1 MNSKKLPSGRL
12 AGVDYGRRRIGIA
25 ICDAERMI
33 ASPLLVHKTTGDRQS
48 DAVFFLKLVE
58 QEEIVGFVVGL
69 PIHSDGRNS
78 EMSSEVEKFA
88 NWLSGITKR
97 PIVFQDERHTSQ
109 EASGLLRPA
118 RLTRGRKKERHDAVA
133 AQVESLELARERGGR
148 AQHAVG
154 QDLRPRRAQRTSLH
168 AQLAD
173 DGATHAQIR
182 ERRGGILLRGEA
194 RRREAAHD
202 G

>member
-1 MNSKKLPSGRL
+1 M
-12 AGVDYGRRRIGIA
+12 
-25 ICDAERMI
+25 
-33 ASPLLVHKTTGDRQS
+33 
-48 DAVFFLKLVE
+48 FFLKLVE

-88 NWLSGITKR
+88 TWLSDVTER

-133 AQVESLELARERGGR
+133 AQSFSAHGWKDSDTTKLFVSY
-148 AQHAVG
+148 
-154 QDLRPRRAQRTSLH
+154 RTK
-168 AQLAD
+168 QL
-173 DGATHAQIR
+173 
-182 ERRGGILLRGEA
+182 L
-194 RRREAAHD
+194 
-202 G
+202 

>member
-1 MNSKKLPSGRL
+1 MNSTKLPSGRL
-12 AGVDYGRRRIGIA
+12 AGVDYGRRRIGVS
-25 ICDAERMI
+25 ICDTERLI

-48 DAVFFLKLVE
+48 DAMFFLKLVE

-88 NWLSGITKR
+88 AWLTQTTEL
-97 PIVFQDERHTSQ
+97 PIAFQDERHTSQ

-133 AQVESLELARERGGR
+133 AQVILSTWLEKQTAL
-148 AQHAVG
+148 QK
-154 QDLRPRRAQRTSLH
+154 
-168 AQLAD
+168 
-173 DGATHAQIR
+173 
-182 ERRGGILLRGEA
+182 ILLAG
-194 RRREAAHD
+194 D
-202 G
+202 NNTLDDD

>member
-1 MNSKKLPSGRL
+1 M
-12 AGVDYGRRRIGIA
+12 
-25 ICDAERMI
+25 
-33 ASPLLVHKTTGDRQS
+33 
-48 DAVFFLKLVE
+48 
-58 QEEIVGFVVGL
+58 GFVGGL

-133 AQVESLELARERGGR
+133 AQVILSAWLE
-148 AQHAVG
+148 G
-154 QDLRPRRAQRTSLH
+154 QVMPQNTSYITETETL
-168 AQLAD
+168 D
-173 DGATHAQIR
+173 D
-182 ERRGGILLRGEA
+182 
-194 RRREAAHD
+194 
-202 G
+202 

>member
-109 EASGLLRPA
+109 
-118 RLTRGRKKERHDAVA
+118 KKRA
-133 AQVESLELARERGGR
+133 A
-148 AQHAVG
+148 
-154 QDLRPRRAQRTSLH
+154 
-168 AQLAD
+168 
-173 DGATHAQIR
+173 
-182 ERRGGILLRGEA
+182 
-194 RRREAAHD
+194 
-202 G
+202 

>member
-1 MNSKKLPSGRL
+1 MNSKNLPSGRL
-12 AGVDYGRRRIGIA
+12 AGVDYGRRRIGIS

-48 DAVFFLKLVE
+48 DAVFFMKLVE

-109 EASGLLRPA
+109 EASGMLGMIHKLHIRRDTPEVQFPNGKIPYGI
-118 RLTRGRKKERHDAVA
+118 L
-133 AQVESLELARERGGR
+133 RGGTGSIQT
-148 AQHAVG
+148 QHQA
-154 QDLRPRRAQRTSLH
+154 SH
-168 AQLAD
+168 
-173 DGATHAQIR
+173 
-182 ERRGGILLRGEA
+182 A
-194 RRREAAHD
+194 RRPSTSESPYQLGRNEPGCDGTTAAKQD
-202 G
+202 Q

>member
-1 MNSKKLPSGRL
+1 MNSKNLPSGRL
-12 AGVDYGRRRIGIA
+12 AGVDYGRRRIGIS

-48 DAVFFLKLVE
+48 DAVFFMKLVE
-58 QEEIVGFVVGL
+58 KEEIVGFVVGL

-133 AQVESLELARERGGR
+133 AQVILNAWLE
-148 AQHAVG
+148 G
-154 QDLRPRRAQRTSLH
+154 QVTPQNTSYITETEIL
-168 AQLAD
+168 D
-173 DGATHAQIR
+173 D
-182 ERRGGILLRGEA
+182 
-194 RRREAAHD
+194 
-202 G
+202 

>member
-1 MNSKKLPSGRL
+1 MNSTKLPSGRL
-12 AGVDYGRRRIGIA
+12 AGVDYGRRRIGIS
-25 ICDAERMI
+25 ICDTERLI

-48 DAVFFLKLVE
+48 DAMFFLKLVE

-88 NWLSGITKR
+88 TWLSDITER

-133 AQVESLELARERGGR
+133 AQVILSAWLERQVTPQNNSYPTEPKTLDES
-148 AQHAVG
+148 
-154 QDLRPRRAQRTSLH
+154 
-168 AQLAD
+168 
-173 DGATHAQIR
+173 
-182 ERRGGILLRGEA
+182 
-194 RRREAAHD
+194 
-202 G
+202 